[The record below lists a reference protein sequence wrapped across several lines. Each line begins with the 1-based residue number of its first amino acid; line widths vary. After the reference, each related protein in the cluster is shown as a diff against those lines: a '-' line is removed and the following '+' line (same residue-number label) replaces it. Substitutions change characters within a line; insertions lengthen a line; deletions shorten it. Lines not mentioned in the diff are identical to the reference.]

1 MTNEDLLNQLYE
13 KRAELMKQLEALE
26 NAIIGFGGDP
36 ATGKEKKTR
45 RGRTPGSTSASTA
58 PSSSTTSASS
68 SSGRGKVGRPSKA
81 NKPISVPD
89 KYSESLTW
97 KGKIIYVL
105 NEKGAMITNDI
116 AAEIVDKEPKL
127 DLEKTTAAIRIAASD
142 LKKRNQIGYQ
152 QVGNKYKYY
161 LFDK

>member
-1 MTNEDLLNQLYE
+1 MTNEDLLSQLYE

-36 ATGKEKKTR
+36 ATGKEKKAR
-45 RGRTPGSTSASTA
+45 RGRTPGSTSASSAA
-58 PSSSTTSASS
+58 PTTKSSSTGT
-68 SSGRGKVGRPSKA
+68 RGKVGRPSKA
-81 NKPISVPD
+81 NKPITVAD

-105 NEKGAMITNDI
+105 NEKGPMITNDI

>member
-1 MTNEDLLNQLYE
+1 MTNEDLLSQLYE

-26 NAIIGFGGDP
+26 NAIVGFGGDP
-36 ATGKEKKTR
+36 ATGKEKKPR
-45 RGRTPGSTSASTA
+45 RGRTPGSTST
-58 PSSSTTSASS
+58 ASS
-68 SSGRGKVGRPSKA
+68 GTSTGGKVGRPSKA
-81 NKPISVPD
+81 NKPIKVPSE
-89 KYSESLTW
+89 YSESLTW

-105 NEKGAMITNDI
+105 DEKGAMITNDI

-152 QVGNKYKYY
+152 QVGNKYKYF